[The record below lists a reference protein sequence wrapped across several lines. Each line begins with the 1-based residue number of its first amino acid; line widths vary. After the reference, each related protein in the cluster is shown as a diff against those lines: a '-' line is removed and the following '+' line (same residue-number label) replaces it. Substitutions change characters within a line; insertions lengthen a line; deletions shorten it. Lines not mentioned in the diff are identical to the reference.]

1 MLSGNGG
8 NRQNRTMRVT
18 SAKRLTAD
26 KTHGASGKSSPVGAN
41 RFEIPSA
48 PPPTASTPTARLS
61 PVAQLDAII
70 ALQSVGSVAGE
81 RKRAVAQGTA
91 VLDLLDDL
99 KVQLLSGQ
107 ISNSHIGQLTGIVK
121 SRPEYKDDARLR
133 DLLDHIDLRA
143 RVELAKLGRS
153 LP

>member
-1 MLSGNGG
+1 MLPGNGG

-26 KTHGASGKSSPVGAN
+26 KTHAASGKSSPGGAS

-48 PPPTASTPTARLS
+48 MTPSASTPTARIS
-61 PVAQLDAII
+61 PVAQVDAIV
-70 ALQSVGSVAGE
+70 ALQSVGSPNGE

-107 ISNSHIGQLTGIVK
+107 ISNSHIGRLTGIVK
-121 SRPEYKDDARLR
+121 SRPDYNNDARLR

-143 RVELAKLGRS
+143 RVELAKLGRL